1 MQYGLWISASA
12 AATQM
17 HRQNVFSNNLANI
30 DTVGFKHDTVGLK
43 ARESARAEDGLFHL
57 PSNRMLE
64 KLAAGVVP
72 MPTRAS
78 SAQGPVETTGN
89 STDIALQGAGYL
101 AVPADNDAGL
111 ALTRD
116 GRLTIGSDGVL
127 RRATSGEPVLGDDG
141 KSIQLDRSQTMT
153 VTIDGTIQQGG
164 NDVARLMLV
173 APPEGVGLQK
183 AGATRFELPSGMTS
197 EALQAAE
204 PRVIQA
210 ALEKSTVDPV
220 KSMMQ
225 VTAAGRAAQRG
236 IGIAG
241 QFGEIMNSAISRLGR
256 VS

>member
-30 DTVGFKHDTVGLK
+30 DTVGFKHDTVGLQ
-43 ARESARAEDGLFHL
+43 ARESARAEDNLFHL

-64 KLAAGVVP
+64 KLAAGVMP

-78 SAQGPVETTGN
+78 GAQGSVETTGN
-89 STDIALQGAGYL
+89 NSDIALQGKGYMV
-101 AVPADNDAGL
+101 VPADNDAGMH
-111 ALTRD
+111 LTRD

-127 RRATSGEPVLGDDG
+127 RRSTTGEPVLSVDG
-141 KSIQLDRSQTMT
+141 EPIMLDRSQSMT
-153 VTIDGTIQQGG
+153 VTIEGVIQQGG
-164 NDVARLMLV
+164 VDVGQLMLV
-173 APPEGVGLQK
+173 SPPEGTSLLK
-183 AGATRFELPSGMTS
+183 AGATRFELPAGMTA
-197 EALQAAE
+197 EALSPAE
-204 PRVIQA
+204 PRVVQG
-210 ALEKSTVDPV
+210 ALEMSTVDPV
-220 KSMMQ
+220 KAMMQ

-241 QFGEIMNSAISRLGR
+241 QFGELMESAISRLGR